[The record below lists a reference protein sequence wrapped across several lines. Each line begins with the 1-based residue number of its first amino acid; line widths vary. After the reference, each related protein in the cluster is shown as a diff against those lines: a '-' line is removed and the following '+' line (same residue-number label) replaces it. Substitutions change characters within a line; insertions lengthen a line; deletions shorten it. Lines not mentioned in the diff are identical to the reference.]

1 MQQGGQN
8 DHDDEDEL
16 LRLVAVK
23 AAAQKRANEA
33 SCQGEQVQCGLRYA
47 PGSVFLALMFVIAIE
62 EERHDAEAEEPA
74 GVKRQP
80 PPGEVQQAGC
90 YPRRDDK
97 KEENRVTSLK

>member
-1 MQQGGQN
+1 MAI
-8 DHDDEDEL
+8 E
-16 LRLVAVK
+16 
-23 AAAQKRANEA
+23 AAAQECANE
-33 SCQGEQVQCGLRYA
+33 SPYQREQVQYGLRDA
-47 PGSVFLALMFVIAIE
+47 PSSIFLALMFVIAIE